1 MPLHSAL
8 LTVRGVE
15 CGFSNKIMNRKIV
28 TLGVAAFGV
37 VGLQAA
43 DAGKVW
49 EVTASLRGFY
59 DDNYTTSPE
68 ALAEESWGIEV
79 SPGFNLTI
87 GEGTDLEFSA
97 GYAFGMRYYEDRESD
112 NEDYGHELGISL
124 NKAFSNTSLL
134 QLSDS
139 FVIAQEPE
147 ILNGGTPL
155 RIEGDNLRNTLS
167 ASYRQ
172 VLAGNI
178 LGELGYGNSIFDYEE
193 AYHSALLDRSH
204 NQVNLDVIY
213 DMEQTEYF
221 VGYKFASTDFDGGE
235 LKVPGL
241 DFKSDARDND
251 SHYGYVG
258 VRHQLNKEFVASAQ
272 VGAQYV
278 DYYNFNLKPR
288 LNIPEDETSP
298 YVNASMEWGYAEGS
312 QLVAGLSLARG
323 ATDLQAADQE
333 ISAVYAQFL
342 HKVTAK
348 VHGTL
353 TARYQD
359 SEISGGTER
368 VDGKTESLMLLGASL
383 TYAIADNIWT
393 ELAYNYDELDSDVR
407 SAGMDKRSFK
417 RNYVSIGIG
426 TSY

>member
-1 MPLHSAL
+1 MW
-8 LTVRGVE
+8 V
-15 CGFSNKIMNRKIV
+15 FKKIMNRKIV

-68 ALAEESWGIEV
+68 ELAEESWGIEV
-79 SPGFNLTI
+79 SPGIGLTI
-87 GEGTDLEFSA
+87 GEGTDMEISA
-97 GYAFGMRYYEDRESD
+97 RYAFGLRYYDDRKGD
-112 NEDYGHELGISL
+112 QEDYGHELGVSL
-124 NKAFSNTSLL
+124 NKAFSSTSVL

-155 RIEGDNLRNTLS
+155 RTEGDNLRNTIS
-167 ASYRQ
+167 ASYSQ

-204 NQVNLDVIY
+204 NQVNLNVVY
-213 DMEQTEYF
+213 DMEQTKYF

-241 DFKSDARDND
+241 DFKSDARDSD

-258 VRHQLNKEFVASAQ
+258 VRHQLNKEFAASAEA
-272 VGAQYV
+272 GAQYV
-278 DYYNFNLKPR
+278 DYYNFDLMPG
-288 LNIPEDETSP
+288 LIPEDETSP
-298 YVNASMEWGYAEGS
+298 YVNASMEWGYAEGG
-312 QLVAGLSLARG
+312 QLVAGVSLTRG

-359 SEISGGTER
+359 SEISGGGVK
-368 VDGKTESLMLLGASL
+368 VDGKEESLLLLGASL
-383 TYAIADNIWT
+383 TYAIGGNIWA
-393 ELAYNYDELDSDVR
+393 ELAYNYDELDSDIPH
-407 SAGMDKRSFK
+407 RSFE
-417 RNYVSIGIG
+417 RNYVAIGIG
-426 TSY
+426 TTY